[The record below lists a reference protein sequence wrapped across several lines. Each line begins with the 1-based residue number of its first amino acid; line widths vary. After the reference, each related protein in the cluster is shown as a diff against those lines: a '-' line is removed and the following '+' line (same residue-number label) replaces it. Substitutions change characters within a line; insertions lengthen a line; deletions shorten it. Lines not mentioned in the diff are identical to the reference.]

1 MMLSGAPC
9 WPPAGIPLM
18 GPNVTVV
25 QWLAVASKQEGC
37 EFDSR
42 PENVRSFGNTEL
54 ETLN

>member
-1 MMLSGAPC
+1 
-9 WPPAGIPLM
+9 M
-18 GPNVTVV
+18 GPNVTAV